1 MLISVVLSF
10 YNEDEVIP
18 ELVRRLRAVFRK
30 MAQPYELIFVNDAST
45 DSSLERL
52 EEAAQGRTDIKI
64 VNMSRNWGVSECV
77 MAGLRFATGDAVI
90 YMDADLQDPPELI
103 PELVMRWDEGRGADV
118 VHTVR
123 LTRKGENPV
132 KMWITK
138 VGYRVLKY
146 ASNIDLP
153 VNAGDFKLLGR
164 RVVDELARLDEK
176 RPFMRGLVVWVGFK
190 QVYVHYDREARYSGK
205 TKFKVYSSR
214 VIRNFLDSALISF
227 SDVPLKVSLLV
238 GFLISSGAFG
248 YLVLIFIMK
257 FLGWSLPGWSAI
269 MATILVLGGIQLIT
283 IGVLG
288 LYINGIYNESK
299 KRPNFIVKDTIG
311 FEAGGAVEFRG
322 ESKIMS
328 GGVRWT
334 DTKLQ

>member
-10 YNEDEVIP
+10 YNEEDVIP
-18 ELVRRLRAVFRK
+18 ELVRRLRVVFRK
-30 MAQPYELIFVNDAST
+30 LSLPYELIFVNDAST
-45 DSSLERL
+45 DSSLELL
-52 EEAAQGRTDIKI
+52 EKAAEGRTDIKV

-77 MAGLRFATGDAVI
+77 MAGLRFAKGDAII

-103 PELVMRWDEGRGADV
+103 PELVMKWDGGRGADV

-123 LTRKGENPV
+123 LARKGESRI
-132 KMWITK
+132 KMLITRL
-138 VGYRVLKY
+138 GYRILKY
-146 ASNIDLP
+146 ASNIEMP

-164 RVVDELARLDEK
+164 RVVDELVRLEEK
-176 RPFMRGLVVWVGFK
+176 RPFMRGLVVWVGFR
-190 QVYVHYDREARYSGK
+190 QVYVHYDRDARYSGK

-227 SDVPLKVSLLV
+227 SDVPLKISLFT

-248 YLVLIFIMK
+248 YLILIFIMK
-257 FLGWSLPGWSAI
+257 YLGWSLPGWSAI
-269 MATILVLGGIQLIT
+269 MATMLVLGGIQLLT

-299 KRPNFIVKDTIG
+299 RRPNFIVKDTIG
-311 FEAGGAVEFRG
+311 FEAESTAAFDG
-322 ESKIMS
+322 ESKVTS
-328 GGVRWT
+328 GGLRWT
-334 DTKLQ
+334 DTKLR